1 MNMNNFGIV
10 TGRLTR
16 DIELRTNE
24 AGNTRGYIS
33 VAVRRN
39 RKNNEGNYD
48 TDFISFSVF
57 GESANFIEKHFKKGD
72 GIQVMF
78 TVRPYTEEVKEGDKT
93 VTKSRIGLNV
103 VEVGFPPILNKKK
116 AEADDSTE
124 APNFAPA
131 AEAPSFEELADDDDL
146 PF

>member
-39 RKNNEGNYD
+39 RKNKEGNYN
-48 TDFISFSVF
+48 TDFLSLSVF
-57 GESANFIEKHFKKGD
+57 DERAEFIGKHFKKGD
-72 GIQVMF
+72 AIQIMF

-93 VTKSRIGLNV
+93 VTKSRISLNV
-103 VEVGFPPILNKKK
+103 EEVGFPTVQSRKKT
-116 AEADDSTE
+116 ESDDSAET
-124 APNFAPA
+124 PV
-131 AEAPSFEELADDDDL
+131 AEAPSFEEVAADDDDL